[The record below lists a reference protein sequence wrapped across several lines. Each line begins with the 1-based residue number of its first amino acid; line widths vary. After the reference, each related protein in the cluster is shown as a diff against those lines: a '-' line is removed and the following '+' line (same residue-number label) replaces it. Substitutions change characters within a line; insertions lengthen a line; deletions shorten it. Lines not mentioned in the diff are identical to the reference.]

1 MADPGQQGIQVP
13 TDALLPIVIEQRNN
27 ALTEVAG
34 WKVLAQQAMA
44 ERDEL
49 AAEVERL
56 RTGTPDA

>member
-1 MADPGQQGIQVP
+1 MTNTDQPISVP
-13 TDALLPIVIEQRNN
+13 TDALLPVVIEQRNS

-56 RTGTPDA
+56 RGGTPNN

>member
-49 AAEVERL
+49 AAEIERL
-56 RTGTPDA
+56 RGTPDA